1 MRMNYEPHHS
11 QDHADSEYVSY
22 VGIHRKGDE
31 FIGNKH
37 TQLYIISTG
46 YYINKSVSNSSG

>member
-1 MRMNYEPHHS
+1 MNYEPHHS